1 MGGGESQEVGGVGI
15 PEREAGQRAR
25 GLEQALPFSSMPEE
39 GTRGWRSEVSF
50 RLSSF
55 PRLLCRAFG
64 PALAGRK

>member
-1 MGGGESQEVGGVGI
+1 MGI

-25 GLEQALPFSSMPEE
+25 GLEQALPFFSMPEE

-50 RLSSF
+50 RLNSY
-55 PRLLCRAFG
+55 PPLCRAFG